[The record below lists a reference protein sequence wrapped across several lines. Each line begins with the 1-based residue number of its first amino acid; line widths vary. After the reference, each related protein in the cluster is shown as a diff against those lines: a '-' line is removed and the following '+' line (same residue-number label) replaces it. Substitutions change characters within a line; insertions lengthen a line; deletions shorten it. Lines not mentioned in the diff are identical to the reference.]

1 MPPSLAIPRTRGNAP
16 ARTARPPLGLALAG
30 LLTAAALLL
39 AGCATP
45 AQPTSAEK
53 APEAPA
59 PAAAPSA
66 PAAPPQAAPET
77 LPGDAASAQPATTP
91 AEPRRAGPV
100 TQLLAYSDRVVSL
113 SPGELSAEI
122 AHLTPLQDESVQR
135 QLELALALGQTR
147 QPVDT
152 ARALGLAQR
161 ALAQPGNSSTLQSF
175 ARMLETRFL
184 HMRRLEDQLDRQ
196 TQQLRDAQRR
206 NDQLNERL
214 EAMRAIERSLNARPG
229 GPASS
234 GSRTHPAP

>member
-1 MPPSLAIPRTRGNAP
+1 MPLSLAIPRTCGYAP
-16 ARTARPPLGLALAG
+16 ARTTPSLQLSLSAA
-30 LLTAAALLL
+30 LTAAALLL
-39 AGCATP
+39 GGCANPAEPPATGAPPETPTP
-45 AQPTSAEK
+45 AAGPVA
-53 APEAPA
+53 APPPQ
-59 PAAAPSA
+59 PAAAEP
-66 PAAPPQAAPET
+66 
-77 LPGDAASAQPATTP
+77 LRGDAASTQPAITP

-113 SPGELSAEI
+113 NSSELSAEI

-206 NDQLNERL
+206 NEQLNERL

-234 GSRTHPAP
+234 GSRAHPAP